1 MNAAELL
8 SLDPVIPIATIEHP
22 EDAVPM
28 ARAVLKG
35 GLRTLEVTLRTP
47 AALDAIEAIAREVP
61 ALVVGAGT
69 VLDRDQLA
77 AAAAAGARFVAT
89 PGSTPRLLDGLEA
102 SGLPFL
108 CGCSTPSEIAALL
121 ERGIHE
127 MKLFPV
133 APYGGRSLVE
143 ALAGPFPGARL
154 CPTGGISAD
163 TAPAYLELPNVLA
176 VGGTW
181 ITRRPDEAVGWE
193 SVVSAAR
200 AAARLRSS
208 ERRGRVC
215 GEYRGSRKLT

>member
-8 SLDPVIPIATIEHP
+8 SLDPVIPIATVERL

-47 AALDAIEAIAREVP
+47 VALDAIEAIAREVP
-61 ALVVGAGT
+61 ALMVGAGT
-69 VLDRDQLA
+69 VLDGDQLA
-77 AAAAAGARFVAT
+77 RAAASGARFVAT

-108 CGCSTPSEIAALL
+108 CGCSTPSEIAAML
-121 ERGIHE
+121 ERGIRDV
-127 MKLFPV
+127 KLFPV

-143 ALAGPFPGARL
+143 ALAGPFPEARL

-163 TAPAYLELPNVLA
+163 SAPAYLELPNVFA

-181 ITRRPDEAVGWE
+181 ITRRPDDALDWE
-193 SVVSAAR
+193 PVVAAAR
-200 AAARLRSS
+200 GAARLRWT
-208 ERRGRVC
+208 RR
-215 GEYRGSRKLT
+215 

>member
-8 SLDPVIPIATIEHP
+8 SLDPVIPIATVERL

-47 AALDAIEAIAREVP
+47 VALDAIEAIAREVP
-61 ALVVGAGT
+61 ALTVGAGT
-69 VLDRDQLA
+69 VLDGDQLA
-77 AAAAAGARFVAT
+77 RAAAAGARFVAT

-108 CGCSTPSEIAALL
+108 CGCSTPSEIAAML
-121 ERGIHE
+121 ERGIRE

-133 APYGGRSLVE
+133 ASYGGLGLVE
-143 ALAGPFPGARL
+143 ALAGPFPEARL

-163 TAPAYLELPNVLA
+163 SAPAYLELPNVFA

-181 ITRRPDEAVGWE
+181 ITRRPDDAVDWE
-193 SVVSAAR
+193 PVVSAAR
-200 AAARLRSS
+200 GAARLRWT
-208 ERRGRVC
+208 RR
-215 GEYRGSRKLT
+215 